1 MTVPIHEQIECVLRE
16 LRQRAKVYP
25 RLIESGRMTPNK
37 AREETT
43 RMEAVLATLQKL
55 AEGQRLI

>member
-1 MTVPIHEQIECVLRE
+1 MTVTIMDQIACIERE

-43 RMEAVLATLQKL
+43 RMEAVLATLQKIG
-55 AEGQRLI
+55 EGQRLI

>member
-1 MTVPIHEQIECVLRE
+1 MDQIACIERE

-43 RMEAVLATLQKL
+43 RMEAVLATLQKIG
-55 AEGQRLI
+55 EGQRLI

>member
-1 MTVPIHEQIECVLRE
+1 MTITIMDQIACIERE

-37 AREETT
+37 AREETA
-43 RMEAVLATLQKL
+43 RMEAVLATLQVIAK
-55 AEGQRLI
+55 GQRLI